1 MTMVGARKQVKKRKE
16 QRSNSTEV
24 AALSMI
30 KSGTTQ
36 VKVSKELNIPK
47 RTLRHWKKES
57 QDAGLWM
64 GSAGDSKARPAKRRS
79 DPGSGTRNR
88 KLTEE
93 LRAKILSELETDPFL
108 TPFGLQEKI
117 PGLRNIAKST
127 IRYCIN
133 SELKIPSRSA
143 AKNPFL
149 TED

>member
-24 AALSMI
+24 AALNMI

-64 GSAGDSKARPAKRRS
+64 GSAGDSKAWPAKRRS
-79 DPGSGTRNR
+79 
-88 KLTEE
+88 
-93 LRAKILSELETDPFL
+93 ETDPFL
-108 TPFGLQEKI
+108 TLFALQEKI

-143 AKNPFL
+143 AKKPFV

>member
-1 MTMVGARKQVKKRKE
+1 MVRARKKAKKGNE
-16 QRSNSTEV
+16 QRSNSTKI
-24 AALSMI
+24 AALNMI

-36 VKVSKELNIPK
+36 VKVCKDLNIPE

-57 QDAGLWM
+57 QDAGLWK

-127 IRYCIN
+127 IRHCIN

-143 AKNPFL
+143 AKKPFV